1 MTRKIVLFF
10 DKRLEADFRIIRFK
24 KCLLVN
30 HELNNVYMFMN
41 DKNLWT
47 KCKKRCVKINHT
59 SNTKNYVKYNIQK
72 GERQ

>member
-24 KCLLVN
+24 KSLLVN

-47 KCKKRCVKINHT
+47 KCKKKDA
-59 SNTKNYVKYNIQK
+59 
-72 GERQ
+72 